1 MYDIHVLL
9 PHEPGMLAR
18 FGEALGGAG
27 VSLEG
32 GGVFVLGGVGHAHFL
47 VADGERARVAAQ
59 EAGLEV
65 CRRARGAGPQAR
77 SGDGRASSGR
87 IAGALGEAGVNIVT
101 MYSDHD
107 NQLILVVDDVAKGG
121 RGDRR
126 LGALTRALVEGRTSL
141 A

>member
-1 MYDIHVLL
+1 MTAMYDIHVLL

-18 FGEALGGAG
+18 FGEALGSAG

-65 CRRARGAGPQAR
+65 QGVREVLVRKLDQERPGEL
-77 SGDGRASSGR
+77 GR
-87 IAGALGEAGVNIVT
+87 IAAALGEAGVNIVT
-101 MYSDHD
+101 MYSDHE
-107 NQLILVVDDVAKGG
+107 NQLILVVDDAAKAAEVTG
-121 RGDRR
+121 
-126 LGALTRALVEGRTSL
+126 VWIP
-141 A
+141 

>member
-1 MYDIHVLL
+1 MPPMYDIHVLL

-18 FGEALGGAG
+18 FGEALGIAA

-65 CRRARGAGPQAR
+65 VGVREVLARKLDQEKPGEL
-77 SGDGRASSGR
+77 GR
-87 IAGALGEAGVNIVT
+87 IAAALGEAGVNIVT
-101 MYSDHD
+101 MYSDHA
-107 NQLILVVDDVAKGG
+107 NRLILVVDDVG
-121 RGDRR
+121 R
-126 LGALTRALVEGRTSL
+126 AAEITRAW
-141 A
+141 AP

>member
-18 FGEALGGAG
+18 FGEALGSAG

-32 GGVFVLGGVGHAHFL
+32 GGVFALGAAGHAHFL
-47 VADGERARVAAQ
+47 VADGQRARVAAQ

-65 CRRARGAGPQAR
+65 CAVREVLICKLDQERPGEL
-77 SGDGRASSGR
+77 GR

-107 NQLILVVDDVAKGG
+107 NQLILVLDDVTKG
-121 RGDRR
+121 
-126 LGALTRALVEGRTSL
+126 AEVTKAWTP
-141 A
+141 

>member
-65 CRRARGAGPQAR
+65 VGVREVLVRRLDQERPGEL
-77 SGDGRASSGR
+77 GR
-87 IAGALGEAGVNIVT
+87 ISAALGEAGVNIVT

-107 NQLILVVDDVAKGG
+107 NRLIMVVDDVA
-121 RGDRR
+121 RAAEVT
-126 LGALTRALVEGRTSL
+126 GAWAP
-141 A
+141 

>member
-18 FGEALGGAG
+18 FGEALGSAG

-32 GGVFVLGGVGHAHFL
+32 GGVFVLGGAGHAHFL
-47 VADGERARVAAQ
+47 VADGQRARVAAQ

-65 CRRARGAGPQAR
+65 CGVREVLVRKLNQERPGEL
-77 SGDGRASSGR
+77 GR
-87 IAGALGEAGVNIVT
+87 IAGVLGEAGVNIVT

-107 NQLILVVDDVAKGG
+107 NQLILVVDDVAK
-121 RGDRR
+121 
-126 LGALTRALVEGRTSL
+126 AAEVTS
-141 A
+141 AWTP

>member
-1 MYDIHVLL
+1 MYDVHVLL

-65 CRRARGAGPQAR
+65 CGVREVLVRKLDQEKPGEL
-77 SGDGRASSGR
+77 GR
-87 IAGALGEAGVNIVT
+87 IAGMLGEAGVNIVT

-107 NQLILVVDDVAKGG
+107 NRLILVVDDVAKG
-121 RGDRR
+121 
-126 LGALTRALVEGRTSL
+126 AAATA
-141 A
+141 AWAP

>member
-1 MYDIHVLL
+1 MYDIHVIL

-18 FGEALGGAG
+18 FGEALGSAG

-32 GGVFVLGGVGHAHFL
+32 GGVFVMGAAGHAHFL

-65 CRRARGAGPQAR
+65 CGVREVLVRRLDQEKPGEL
-77 SGDGRASSGR
+77 GR

-107 NQLILVVDDVAKGG
+107 NRLILVVDDVAS
-121 RGDRR
+121 
-126 LGALTRALVEGRTSL
+126 GAEVTRAW
-141 A
+141 AP

>member
-18 FGEALGGAG
+18 FGEALGSAG

-32 GGVFVLGGVGHAHFL
+32 GGVFVMGGAGHAHFL
-47 VADGERARVAAQ
+47 VEDGERARVAAQ

-65 CRRARGAGPQAR
+65 CGVREVLVRKLDQERPGEL
-77 SGDGRASSGR
+77 GR
-87 IAGALGEAGVNIVT
+87 IAGALGAAGINIVT

-107 NQLILVVDDVAKGG
+107 NRLILVVDDAAK
-121 RGDRR
+121 
-126 LGALTRALVEGRTSL
+126 AAEITAAWTP
-141 A
+141 

>member
-18 FGEALGGAG
+18 FGEALGSAG

-32 GGVFVLGGVGHAHFL
+32 GAVFVMGAAGHAHFL

-65 CRRARGAGPQAR
+65 CGVREVLVRKLDQERPGEL
-77 SGDGRASSGR
+77 GR
-87 IAGALGEAGVNIVT
+87 IAGALGAAGINIVT

-107 NQLILVVDDVAKGG
+107 NRLILVVDDAAK
-121 RGDRR
+121 
-126 LGALTRALVEGRTSL
+126 AAEITAAWTP
-141 A
+141 

>member
-1 MYDIHVLL
+1 MYDVHVLL

-65 CRRARGAGPQAR
+65 FGVREVLVRKLDQERPGEL
-77 SGDGRASSGR
+77 GR
-87 IAGALGEAGVNIVT
+87 IASALGEAGVNIIT
-101 MYSDHD
+101 MYSDHA
-107 NQLILVVDDVAKGG
+107 NQLILVVDDVAKGA
-121 RGDRR
+121 DV
-126 LGALTRALVEGRTSL
+126 TRAW
-141 A
+141 AP

>member
-18 FGEALGGAG
+18 FGEALGSAG

-32 GGVFVLGGVGHAHFL
+32 GGVFVLGSAGHAHFL
-47 VADGERARVAAQ
+47 VADGERARGAAQ

-65 CRRARGAGPQAR
+65 CGVREVLVRKLNQERPGEL
-77 SGDGRASSGR
+77 GR
-87 IAGALGEAGVNIVT
+87 IAAALGEAGVNIVT

-107 NQLILVVDDVAKGG
+107 NRLILVVDDAAK
-121 RGDRR
+121 
-126 LGALTRALVEGRTSL
+126 AAEVTRAWTP
-141 A
+141 

>member
-32 GGVFVLGGVGHAHFL
+32 GGVFVLGGAGHAHFL

-59 EAGLEV
+59 EAGLDVQGVREV
-65 CRRARGAGPQAR
+65 LVRKLDQERPGEL
-77 SGDGRASSGR
+77 GR

-107 NQLILVVDDVAKGG
+107 NRLILVVDDVA
-121 RGDRR
+121 
-126 LGALTRALVEGRTSL
+126 RAAEVTS
-141 A
+141 AWMP

>member
-18 FGEALGGAG
+18 FGEALGSAG

-32 GGVFVLGGVGHAHFL
+32 GGVFVLGGAGHAHFL

-59 EAGLEV
+59 EAGLAVCGVREV
-65 CRRARGAGPQAR
+65 LIRRLDQEKPGEL
-77 SGDGRASSGR
+77 GR

-101 MYSDHD
+101 MYSDHE
-107 NQLILVVDDVAKGG
+107 NRLILVVDDVAKG
-121 RGDRR
+121 
-126 LGALTRALVEGRTSL
+126 AEVTSAWL
-141 A
+141 P

>member
-18 FGEALGGAG
+18 FGEALGSAG

-32 GGVFVLGGVGHAHFL
+32 GGVFVLGGAGHAHFL

-65 CRRARGAGPQAR
+65 CGVREVLVRRLDQEKPGEL
-77 SGDGRASSGR
+77 GR

-101 MYSDHD
+101 MYSDHA
-107 NQLILVVDDVAKGG
+107 NRLILVVDDVAK
-121 RGDRR
+121 
-126 LGALTRALVEGRTSL
+126 AAEVTRAWTP
-141 A
+141 